1 MSLVENRPSL
11 SDVSTR
17 VDLQAQSNNRLV
29 AILNILEMTKVHGGH
44 KTWTA
49 DYAQA
54 LRTMTS
60 LCDRLA
66 ESSEQGHTIKS
77 V

>member
-29 AILNILEMTKVHGGH
+29 AILNILELTKVHGGRQ
-44 KTWTA
+44 TWT
-49 DYAQA
+49 DDHAQA
-54 LRTMTS
+54 LRTMIS
-60 LCDRLA
+60 ICDRLA
-66 ESSEQGHTIKS
+66 EGSEQKHSIKS